1 MNLRGKPVSYP
12 IILASS
18 SPFRREVLSKI
29 IDKFDVYSPEIDETR
44 LQNENIEDYVK
55 RLAVEK
61 AQAVADTLNSG
72 LIIGSDQ
79 SAVIGELIIG
89 KPSSHDDAV
98 KQLLS
103 SSGKTISFYTSIC
116 LFDASD
122 KSYKVDI
129 DKFHVSFRQLS
140 AEQIENYLSIEK
152 PYNCAG
158 SFKSEGLGI
167 ALFSKMEGSDPNS
180 LIGLPLIKLIDM
192 LNAKGVNII

>member
-1 MNLRGKPVSYP
+1 MSYP

-29 IDKFDVYSPEIDETR
+29 IEKFDTYSPEIDETR
-44 LQNENIEDYVK
+44 LQDENIEVYVK

-61 AQAVADTLNSG
+61 AKAVAIKHDSG

-79 SAVIGELIIG
+79 SAVVDNNIIG
-89 KPSSHDDAV
+89 KPKNHDDAV
-98 KQLLS
+98 TQLLN
-103 SSGKTISFYTSIC
+103 SSGKTVTFYTSIC
-116 LFDASD
+116 LFDACD
-122 KSYKVDI
+122 NSYKVDI

-140 AEQIENYLSIEK
+140 REQIENYLSIEK

-167 ALFSKMEGSDPNS
+167 ALFSKMEGTDPNS

-192 LNAKGVNII
+192 FNSKGISII

>member
-1 MNLRGKPVSYP
+1 MSYP

-29 IDKFDVYSPEIDETR
+29 IQKFDIYSPEIDETR
-44 LQNENIEDYVK
+44 LQDENIETYVK

-61 AQAVADTLNSG
+61 AKAVAIKHDSG

-79 SAVIGELIIG
+79 SAVVDNDIIG
-89 KPSSHDDAV
+89 KPKNHGDAV
-98 KQLLS
+98 TQLLN
-103 SSGKTISFYTSIC
+103 SSGKTVTFYTSIC
-116 LFDASD
+116 LFDACD
-122 KSYKVDI
+122 NSYEVDI

-140 AEQIENYLSIEK
+140 MEQIENYLSIEK

-167 ALFSKMEGSDPNS
+167 ALFSKMEGTDPNS

-192 LNAKGVNII
+192 FNSKGINII

>member
-1 MNLRGKPVSYP
+1 MSYP

-29 IDKFDVYSPEIDETR
+29 IEKFDIYSPEIDETR
-44 LQNENIEDYVK
+44 LQDENIEVYVK

-61 AQAVADTLNSG
+61 AKAVAIKHDSG

-79 SAVIGELIIG
+79 SAVVDNNIIG
-89 KPSSHDDAV
+89 KPKNHEDAV
-98 KQLLS
+98 TQLLN
-103 SSGKTISFYTSIC
+103 SSGKTVTFYTSIC
-116 LFDASD
+116 LFDACD
-122 KSYKVDI
+122 NSYKVDI

-140 AEQIENYLSIEK
+140 REQIENYLSIEK

-167 ALFSKMEGSDPNS
+167 ALFSKLEGTDPNS

-192 LNAKGVNII
+192 FNSKGINII

>member
-1 MNLRGKPVSYP
+1 MSTP

-18 SPFRREVLSKI
+18 SPFRREILSKI

-55 RLAVEK
+55 RLAIEK
-61 AQAVADTLNSG
+61 AHAVADKLDSG

-79 SAVIGELIIG
+79 SAVIDESIIG
-89 KPSSHDDAV
+89 KPSNHDDAV
-98 KQLLS
+98 KQLLN
-103 SSGKTISFYTSIC
+103 SSGKTVIFYTSIC

-122 KSYKVDI
+122 CSYSVNI
-129 DKFHVSFRQLS
+129 DRFHVTFRELTMT
-140 AEQIENYLSIEK
+140 QIENYLSIEK

-192 LNAKGVNII
+192 LNMKGISII

>member
-1 MNLRGKPVSYP
+1 MSYP

-29 IDKFDVYSPEIDETR
+29 IEKFDIYSPEIDETR
-44 LQNENIEDYVK
+44 LQDENIEVYVK

-61 AQAVADTLNSG
+61 AKAVAIKHNFG

-79 SAVIGELIIG
+79 SAVIDNNIIG
-89 KPSSHDDAV
+89 KPKNHDDAV
-98 KQLLS
+98 TQLLN
-103 SSGKTISFYTSIC
+103 SSGKTVTFYTSIC
-116 LFDASD
+116 LLDASNN
-122 KSYKVDI
+122 SYKVDI

-140 AEQIENYLSIEK
+140 KEQIENYLSIEK

-167 ALFSKMEGSDPNS
+167 ALFSKMEGTDPNS

-192 LNAKGVNII
+192 LNSKGINII